1 MEYVT
6 LGRTGL
12 RASVVGLGA
21 GGASRLGLGLGR
33 TESDAVGLVRRALEL
48 GVNLVDTAYAYQTEA
63 VVGQALAG
71 VRREA
76 VIVSTKREVTEAGAR
91 LSGAQMTAAVTES
104 LRRLRTDY
112 IDLFLLHG
120 VRPADYDYAVAEL
133 VPALARCR
141 EAGAVRFVGVSE
153 AFQSDGRH
161 AMLERAL
168 ADDWCDA
175 VMVGFNILNQ
185 TARRHVL
192 PGATS
197 RGVAV
202 LGMYAVRRAL
212 SQPGHLRAVLDELAL
227 RGLVDSAILVGGDP
241 AAALLQ
247 DSGAET
253 LTEAAYRYCRSEP
266 GLHVVLTGTG
276 DVAHLE
282 ANVRAAG
289 RPPLP
294 PACRARLAALFER
307 VDDVTGG

>member
-33 TESDAVGLVRRALEL
+33 TEPEAVALVRRALDL

-63 VVGQALAG
+63 AVGKALAG
-71 VRREA
+71 VRRDA
-76 VIVSTKREVTEAGAR
+76 VIVSTKREVTDAGAR
-91 LSGAQMTAAVTES
+91 LSGAQVAAAVTDS
-104 LRRLRTDY
+104 LRRLGTDHV
-112 IDLFLLHG
+112 DLFLLHG
-120 VRPADYDYAVAEL
+120 VRPADYDYAVAEI

-153 AFQSDGRH
+153 AFQTDPRH

-168 ADDWCDA
+168 ADGWCDA

-185 TARRHVL
+185 SARRHVL
-192 PGATS
+192 PRAAS
-197 RGVAV
+197 LGVGV

-212 SQPGHLRAVLDELAL
+212 SQPGHLRAVLDELAR
-227 RGLVDSAILVGGDP
+227 RGLVDPALVGDGDP
-241 AAALLQ
+241 AAALLR
-247 DSGAET
+247 DSEAES

-276 DVAHLE
+276 DVTHLE
-282 ANVRAAG
+282 ANVRAAL

-307 VDDVTGG
+307 VDDVTGS

>member
-21 GGASRLGLGLGR
+21 GGTSRLGLGRGR
-33 TESDAVGLVRRALEL
+33 TERDAVGLVRRAFEL

-63 VVGQALAG
+63 IVGQALAG

-76 VIVSTKREVTEAGAR
+76 VIVATKREATEAGTR
-91 LSGAQMTAAVTES
+91 LSGERMAAAVADS
-104 LRRLRTDY
+104 LQRLRTDY
-112 IDLFLLHG
+112 IDLFLLHA

-141 EAGAVRFVGVSE
+141 EAGAIRFVGVSE
-153 AFQSDGRH
+153 AFQADGRH
-161 AMLERAL
+161 AMLDRAL
-168 ADDWCDA
+168 ADGWCDA

-192 PGATS
+192 PRATS
-197 RGVAV
+197 LGVGV

-212 SQPGHLRAVLDELAL
+212 SQPAHLHAMLDDLAR
-227 RGLVDSAILVGGDP
+227 RGLVDPEILAGGDP
-241 AAALLQ
+241 AAALLR

-282 ANVRAAG
+282 ANVRAAL

>member
-33 TESDAVGLVRRALEL
+33 TASEAVGLVRRALDL
-48 GVNLVDTAYAYQTEA
+48 GVNLVDTAHAYQTEA

-76 VIVSTKREVTEAGAR
+76 VIVSTKREVMEAGAR
-91 LSGAQMTAAVTES
+91 LSGARMAAAVTDS
-104 LRRLRTDY
+104 LRRLRTDHV
-112 IDLFLLHG
+112 DLFLLHG

-153 AFQSDGRH
+153 AFHEDRRH
-161 AMLERAL
+161 GMLERAL
-168 ADDWCDA
+168 ADGWCDA

-192 PGATS
+192 PRAAAL
-197 RGVAV
+197 GVGV

-212 SQPGHLRAVLDELAL
+212 SQPGHLRAVLDELAR
-227 RGLVDSAILVGGDP
+227 RGLVDPAIGAGGDP
-241 AAALLQ
+241 AAALLR
-247 DSGAET
+247 DSGAES

-276 DVAHLE
+276 DAAHLE
-282 ANVRAAG
+282 ANVRAAL
-289 RPPLP
+289 RPPPP
-294 PACRARLAALFER
+294 PAWRARLTALFEQ

>member
-33 TESDAVGLVRRALEL
+33 TERDAVALVRRAFEL

-76 VIVSTKREVTEAGAR
+76 VIVSTKREVTEAGGR
-91 LSGAQMTAAVTES
+91 LSGAQMAAAVTDS

-112 IDLFLLHG
+112 VDLFLLHG

-153 AFQSDGRH
+153 AFGEDRRH
-161 AMLERAL
+161 GMLERAL
-168 ADDWCDA
+168 ADGWCDA

-185 TARRHVL
+185 TARRYVL
-192 PGATS
+192 PRATS
-197 RGVAV
+197 LGVGV

-212 SQPGHLRAVLDELAL
+212 SQPGQLRAVLDELAR
-227 RGLVDSAILVGGDP
+227 RGLVDPAIVAGGDP
-241 AAALLQ
+241 AAALLR
-247 DSGAET
+247 DSGTER
-253 LTEAAYRYCRSEP
+253 LTEAAYRYCRGEP

-282 ANVRAAG
+282 ANVRAALG
-289 RPPLP
+289 PPLP
-294 PACRARLAALFER
+294 PACRTRLAALFDR